1 MATQFFFFAYLIK
14 IMFNQLL
21 LIVQYSAETISKNN
35 SFQANIFICFYIRKT
50 KQAVKAI
57 GPTEPNFIS

>member
-1 MATQFFFFAYLIK
+1 
-14 IMFNQLL
+14 MFNQLL
-21 LIVQYSAETISKNN
+21 LIVLYSAETFSKNN

-57 GPTEPNFIS
+57 GLTEPNFIS